1 MANKTKKLFDEAVIK
16 MARVVKI
23 LNEEVEDPSEVMDVI
38 DKLND
43 EISDIQIELRNGKND
58 FLKRN
63 DLSEYPKILLGK
75 DYFFDKRCWSYLYD
89 ALYDVYWDMPNYID
103 DFEESKKVNNMGK
116 KLKESDILQ
125 KTVDEWF
132 DYLDD
137 LFDFKQILK
146 DYGYDVKK
154 VQKALNKEFM
164 YGESNF
170 DFFVTKLGRYLD
182 DDILVNEIFNK
193 GNKANIKS
201 LKRMQTGLGMAQVL
215 PTNVMYRGGIT
226 DLYNERRNKTMN
238 KKLTEKRGNEEDE
251 KLALAQFEG
260 VDVDE
265 IENGYSDHVYE
276 VNGDEYWVSDY
287 DTAYDQAVEDVQNF
301 LEYDMG
307 LEGVSESTQE
317 YALEHFCTFD
327 WESDL
332 HSFNESYC
340 NDIKSEYDNEYGSRL
355 VQECDNRVGLDD
367 EDGGYVLTFED
378 GNGDTMYVYDKKSYG
393 DDVDKAERFLTES
406 NAFDF
411 DTSNIEDKLTEEFG
425 EDFEFDCSAEFEE
438 DLVDFDDLSEKL
450 TEELDKDYNSMAEWF
465 DSIYGSSWVSEMRDT
480 LKDYID
486 WEALAEYIVD
496 IDGVANTLARYDGR
510 ENEEEVNGVDYYIY
524 RM

>member
-1 MANKTKKLFDEAVIK
+1 MANKTKKLFDEAVTK
-16 MARVVKI
+16 MAKVVKI
-23 LNEEVEDPSEVMDVI
+23 LNEEVEDPSEIMDVI

-63 DLSEYPKILLGK
+63 DLFEYPKILLGK

-103 DFEESKKVNNMGK
+103 DFEESKKVNNMSK

-201 LKRMQTGLGMAQVL
+201 LKRMQTGLGMVQVL
-215 PTNVMYRGGIT
+215 PTNVMYRSGIT

-238 KKLTEKRGNEEDE
+238 RKLTEKKIDDE
-251 KLALAQFEG
+251 ARKQALADFL
-260 VDVDE
+260 E
-265 IENGYSDHVYE
+265 IEDINEIEDGYRDNCFE
-276 VNGDEYWVSDY
+276 VNGDEWIVLTEDESYDEFKDWEMSLIDDLGLEAFSESFQEHILENCINKDFFDTVAEEEANYYIEQMDDEELLDY
-287 DTAYDQAVEDVQNF
+287 AHDHNIAEDVEDTENLSERD
-301 LEYDMG
+301 LERIREDC
-307 LEGVSESTQE
+307 EEE
-317 YALEHFCTFD
+317 YAQNILDQGMSEYFEQIYGRGWVKEMKDTLEKEID
-327 WESDL
+327 WEQV
-332 HSFNESYC
+332 
-340 NDIKSEYDNEYGSRL
+340 I
-355 VQECDNRVGLDD
+355 
-367 EDGGYVLTFED
+367 
-378 GNGDTMYVYDKKSYG
+378 
-393 DDVDKAERFLTES
+393 
-406 NAFDF
+406 
-411 DTSNIEDKLTEEFG
+411 
-425 EDFEFDCSAEFEE
+425 
-438 DLVDFDDLSEKL
+438 DDLYDWHSRETL
-450 TEELDKDYNSMAEWF
+450 WGGMASYDGVVHELDK
-465 DSIYGSSWVSEMRDT
+465 
-480 LKDYID
+480 
-486 WEALAEYIVD
+486 
-496 IDGVANTLARYDGR
+496 
-510 ENEEEVNGVDYYIY
+510 VNGEWLFAYQTN
-524 RM
+524 